1 MHILHIASSPRAE
14 RSVSLKLASRY
25 LETFTSLHP
34 ESTVDA
40 LDVWTTD
47 LLPFDGPALNA
58 KYADLQGVQM
68 SAEQQAVW
76 KQIHAL
82 GERFHRADVILFSV
96 PMWNFGIPYRLKHL
110 IDAVSQRGV
119 LFEFDAQ
126 GMRGLLKGKKVVVF
140 ASRGVALGEDFP
152 TEAYDHQV
160 AYLRTWA
167 RMVGIPAIDA
177 MLSEATLADPATA
190 EANFNAALAEASK
203 LATDHSDPQGAWV
216 T

>member
-1 MHILHIASSPRAE
+1 MHILHIASSPRGE
-14 RSVSLKLASRY
+14 RSASLKLAARY
-25 LETFTSLHP
+25 LQTLSSLHA
-34 ESTVDA
+34 EVSVDV

-58 KYADLQGVQM
+58 KYADLQGLQM

-82 GERFHRADVILFSV
+82 GERFHRADVIVFSV

-119 LFEFDAQ
+119 LFDFDAQ
-126 GMRGLLKGKKVVVF
+126 GMRGLLKGKQVVVF

-152 TEAYDHQV
+152 TEDFDHQV
-160 AYLRTWA
+160 AYLKTWA

-177 MLSEATLADPATA
+177 VVSEATLADPATA
-190 EANFNAALAEASK
+190 EANFTAALAKASALAAK
-203 LATDHSDPQGAWV
+203 LK
-216 T
+216 

>member
-1 MHILHIASSPRAE
+1 MHILHIASSPRGE
-14 RSVSLKLASRY
+14 RSASLKLAACY
-25 LETFTSLHP
+25 LQTLTSLHADT
-34 ESTVDA
+34 TVDV

-58 KYADLQGVQM
+58 KYADLQGLQM

-82 GERFHRADVILFSV
+82 GERFHRADVIVFSV

-119 LFEFDAQ
+119 LFDFDAQ
-126 GMRGLLKGKKVVVF
+126 GMRGLLKGKQVVVF

-152 TEAYDHQV
+152 TEDFDHQV
-160 AYLRTWA
+160 AYLKTWA

-177 MLSEATLADPATA
+177 VVSEATLADASTA
-190 EANFNAALAEASK
+190 EANFTAALAEASALAVK
-203 LATDHSDPQGAWV
+203 LK
-216 T
+216 

>member
-1 MHILHIASSPRAE
+1 MHILHIASSPRGE
-14 RSVSLKLASRY
+14 RSASLKLASRY
-25 LETFTSLHP
+25 LETLNSLHP
-34 ESTVDA
+34 EASVDV

-58 KYADLQGVQM
+58 KYADLQGLQM

-76 KQIHAL
+76 KQIHVL
-82 GERFHRADVILFSV
+82 GKRFHRADVILFSV

-140 ASRGVALGEDFP
+140 ATRGVALGEDFP
-152 TEAYDHQV
+152 VEAYDHQV

-167 RMVGIPAIDA
+167 RMVGITAVDA
-177 MLSEATLADPATA
+177 VLSEATLADPATA
-190 EANFNAALAEASK
+190 DANFTAALAEASK
-203 LATDHSDPQGAWV
+203 LAADLV
-216 T
+216 

>member
-1 MHILHIASSPRAE
+1 MHILHLASSPRGD
-14 RSVSLKLASRY
+14 RSASLKLAARF
-25 LETFTSLHP
+25 LETLTSRRA
-34 ESTVDA
+34 EATVDV

-47 LLPFDGPALNA
+47 LLPFDGAALEA

-68 SAEQQAVW
+68 NTEQQAVW

-82 GERFHRADVILFSV
+82 GERFHRADVIVFSV

-119 LFEFDAQ
+119 LFDFDDQ

-140 ASRGVALGEDFP
+140 ATRGVALGEDFP
-152 TEAYDHQV
+152 TEDYDHQV
-160 AYLRTWA
+160 AYLKTWA

-177 MLSEATLADPATA
+177 VVSEATLADSATA
-190 EANFNAALAEASK
+190 EAHFSAALAQASQ
-203 LATDHSDPQGAWV
+203 LAADLT
-216 T
+216 